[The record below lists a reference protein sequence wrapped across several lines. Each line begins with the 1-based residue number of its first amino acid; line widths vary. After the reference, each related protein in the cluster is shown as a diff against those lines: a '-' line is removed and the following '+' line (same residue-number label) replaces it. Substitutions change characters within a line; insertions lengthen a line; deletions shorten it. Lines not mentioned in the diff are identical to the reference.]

1 MNLSQCGLSTITVR
15 SLTLPEVIDQAQ
27 RREIPVISPWRDIV
41 QAEGVARAGRLVR
54 DSGLKVSSLVRGGMF
69 TAPDASGRRAAVED
83 NLRAL
88 EEAHAIG
95 TDCLVLVCGGLVG
108 RDLPGSRTMVREG
121 IEALV
126 PAATAAGIRLGIE
139 PLHPMMV
146 GSRSVVATLGEAND
160 LVDAIGSP
168 QVGVIVDVYH
178 VWWDADLMA
187 EIERAGRRILGVH
200 VSDWVT
206 PITGE
211 LSSRGMMGDGC
222 IDLPA
227 VSAAVRAAGFDGPAD
242 IEILSDHWWSL
253 PADTVLDVALERFQ
267 ACV

>member
-1 MNLSQCGLSTITVR
+1 MDLSQCSLNTITVR
-15 SLTLPEVIDQAQ
+15 SLSLQQIVDQALH
-27 RREIPVISPWRDIV
+27 RGIPTIAPWRDIV
-41 QAEGVARAGRLVR
+41 QAAGVEAAGRIVR
-54 DSGLKVSSLVRGGMF
+54 GSGLRVSSLVRGGQF
-69 TAPDASGRRAAVED
+69 TAPDAAGRRAAIED

-88 EEAHAIG
+88 EEVQAIN

-108 RDLPGSRTMVREG
+108 KDLAGSRAMVRDG
-121 IEALV
+121 IEAIL
-126 PAATAAGIRLGIE
+126 PHATAAGIRLGIE

-146 GSRSVVATLGEAND
+146 ADRSVITTLREAND
-160 LVDAIGSP
+160 LTEHIGSP
-168 QVGVIVDVYH
+168 SLGVIVDVYH
-178 VWWDADLMA
+178 VWWDAELWD
-187 EIERAGRRILGVH
+187 EIRRAGPRILGLH

-206 PITGE
+206 PIMGQ

-227 VSAAVRAAGFDGPAD
+227 IAAAVRAAGYEGAAE

-253 PADTVLDVALERFQ
+253 PPDQVLDVALERFV